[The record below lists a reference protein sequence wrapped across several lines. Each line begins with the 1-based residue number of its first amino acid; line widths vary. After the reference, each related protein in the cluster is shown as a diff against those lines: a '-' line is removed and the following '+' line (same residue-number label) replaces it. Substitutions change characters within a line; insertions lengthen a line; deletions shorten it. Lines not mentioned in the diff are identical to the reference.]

1 MLAVPTETGHPV
13 CSPLH
18 CGRRFGD
25 CTENEDGSN
34 GRDAAGP
41 GTAESARRGKAELA
55 GAPPAYTNA
64 GFVGDPPPY
73 SLTAR
78 KSPTPPPPFYP
89 GPGGPSGEHGYA
101 AFPPGLYP
109 GPYPVP
115 PPGVGVGYP
124 IQQQP
129 YPAFAPGQ
137 TVLDLTTQVQA
148 PPKDY
153 LLESILVTLFCCLC
167 TGFCAIVT
175 SNKTRN
181 AFHRGDLLA
190 AQESSRR
197 TRALVLFS
205 LSFGLCL
212 CICWLAFVI
221 VQLYM

>member
-1 MLAVPTETGHPV
+1 MNP
-13 CSPLH
+13 
-18 CGRRFGD
+18 
-25 CTENEDGSN
+25 ENEDVSN
-34 GRDAAGP
+34 GRDAAGA
-41 GTAESARRGKAELA
+41 GSAESARRGGKAELA

-73 SLTAR
+73 SPTDH
-78 KSPTPPPPFYP
+78 KSPTPPLPPPPFYP
-89 GPGGPSGEHGYA
+89 GPGGPSGELGYA

-109 GPYPVP
+109 GPYPGPYPVP
-115 PPGVGVGYP
+115 PSGVGVGYP
-124 IQQQP
+124 IQQQQPP
-129 YPAFAPGQ
+129 YPAFAAGH
-137 TVLDLTTQVQA
+137 TVLDLSAQVQA

-175 SNKTRN
+175 SNETRN

-212 CICWLAFVI
+212 CVCWLAFVI